1 MKKLILFLM
10 AVLTLP
16 AYSFAQQT
24 HYVDAKTLTIINK
37 AQDDDVPFQR
47 LDVDRY
53 PDLSQKVHDYY
64 RFSTGVAVVFRTDS
78 RNISA
83 RWTTAASPSMYNT
96 PLIAARG
103 LDLYI
108 LRDDTW
114 TWAGVGKPSTKGSD
128 TEAAL
133 VSNMDGET
141 HDCLLYLPLFAEISS
156 LEIGVDEGSTIGP
169 IDNPFS
175 HRIVAIGSSITH
187 GVGVSRP
194 GMAWP
199 ARMERRFGFQ
209 FANLGANGQCKLEE
223 FYAKVA
229 ADTDADAFIIDGFSN
244 PSAEMIEERL
254 ETFVRI
260 IRQAHPDTPLIFL
273 QTEVRDG
280 CSFDQKTAKFEAD
293 KRAMAERMMEKV
305 LSEYDNVYFINPG
318 MPVGDDHEAMCD
330 GIHPTDLGHERIL
343 SVIAPQISAILSSHG
358 IN

>member
-1 MKKLILFLM
+1 MKKLILLLT

-16 AYSFAQQT
+16 VFAIAQDA
-24 HYVDAKTLTIINK
+24 HYVDARTLTIINK
-37 AQDDDVPFQR
+37 AQVDETPFQR
-47 LDVDRY
+47 IDVDRY
-53 PDLSQKVHDYY
+53 PDLTQKVHDYY

-78 RNISA
+78 RNITA
-83 RWTTAASPSMYNT
+83 RWTTANAPSMNNT

-108 LRDDTW
+108 LRDGVW
-114 TWAGVGKPSTKGSD
+114 TWAGVGRPSTKGNE

-141 HDCLLYLPLFAEISS
+141 HDCLLYLPLFAEITS
-156 LEIGVDEGSTIGP
+156 LEIGVDEDSTIEAIG
-169 IDNPFS
+169 NPFS
-175 HRIVAIGSSITH
+175 HKIVAIGSSITH

-199 ARMERRFGFQ
+199 ARLERRFGFQ

-223 FYAKVA
+223 FYAKIA

-244 PSAEMIEERL
+244 PSAEQIEERL

-260 IRQAHPDTPLIFL
+260 IREAHPDTPLIFL
-273 QTEVRDG
+273 QTEVREQ
-280 CSFDQKTAKFEAD
+280 CNFDQKTAKFEAD
-293 KRAMAERMMEKV
+293 KRAMAERMMGKI

-343 SVIAPQISAILSSHG
+343 SVTAPQISAILSSNG
-358 IN
+358 LN